1 MVKCIVYY
9 QHILTLTNWMSSMKT
24 MRLVRETI
32 LSTFFPRFFLLIFSF
47 KKYKNLTDSFICNTM
62 NAMKSK
68 SKYYKTGFFPN
79 PPISLPPF
87 YYVPTST
94 ISSQSCVIP
103 IENRSL
109 FAHNQKTKFLAPA
122 LFSLNCHLYLCKLL
136 ILSGPCYPY
145 LSSVNTLTCLPV

>member
-9 QHILTLTNWMSSMKT
+9 QRILTLTNCMSSMKT
-24 MRLVRETI
+24 MGLVRENI
-32 LSTFFPRFFLLIFSF
+32 LSTFFPSFFCSYSLS
-47 KKYKNLTDSFICNTM
+47 KNIKISQTPLFAIPWMQWKANKNTR
-62 NAMKSK
+62 KL
-68 SKYYKTGFFPN
+68 FFFN

-103 IENRSL
+103 IENHSL
-109 FAHNQKTKFLAPA
+109 FAHNQKTEFLAPA
-122 LFSLNCHLYLCKLL
+122 LFSLNCHLYLSKLL